1 MVLSALPSIRGTAKR
16 RELLLMPKIL
26 TLCAPMLKRNI
37 ETEFWRNEKNGFYLC
52 LARGNTLQASASR
65 TVPPSLGNRGT
76 FYIPMKALLFFFFLL
91 QSFKMATAS
100 IRQVS
105 NWVCCPRSYQ
115 TWPSFWNCRMLPE
128 SVGGE
133 ESQVQ
138 STIHMESESNQ
149 LCLALWRV
157 NPATSVCQ

>member
-1 MVLSALPSIRGTAKR
+1 
-16 RELLLMPKIL
+16 
-26 TLCAPMLKRNI
+26 MLKRNM

-115 TWPSFWNCRMLPE
+115 T
-128 SVGGE
+128 
-133 ESQVQ
+133 
-138 STIHMESESNQ
+138 
-149 LCLALWRV
+149 
-157 NPATSVCQ
+157 